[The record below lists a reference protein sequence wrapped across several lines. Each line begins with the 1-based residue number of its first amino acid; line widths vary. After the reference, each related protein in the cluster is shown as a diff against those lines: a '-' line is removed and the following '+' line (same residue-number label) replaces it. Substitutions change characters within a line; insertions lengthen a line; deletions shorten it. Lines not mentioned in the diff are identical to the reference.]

1 MHSVSFVIHKGI
13 LPDIYKSKMQSNA
26 RTLLDKFVRPP
37 RKQIFQKLV
46 KNTGTAH
53 SSSLR
58 SFKLPK
64 RNSQPLN
71 LISESLVNKSN
82 LTTSSKI
89 IMCFTICFFLLIL

>member
-1 MHSVSFVIHKGI
+1 MHSVSFVIHNGI
-13 LPDIYKSKMQSNA
+13 LPDIYKSKIQSNA
-26 RTLLDKFVRPP
+26 RTLLDKFIRPP

-58 SFKLPK
+58 SFKLPR

-71 LISESLVNKSN
+71 LISEFVVNKSN